1 MEILLASSLTLT
13 GVTAIAGAITYVKV
27 RSDAQRLFLQNLALQ
42 EELSH
47 QNERWHA
54 VYEGAKRHAA
64 AQQHDAVDS
73 VQAEVDV
80 LTIRLRK
87 AEREVK
93 RLTSERNTLE
103 VNLNGLT
110 QAVERLTRRLELQ
123 AIIKGPKGQWRR
135 LRIDD
140 FGPDAGSKRL
150 AVSMVKPK
158 PKA

>member
-1 MEILLASSLTLT
+1 MELLLASSLTLT
-13 GVTAIAGAITYVKV
+13 GVTAIAGAIAFAKV
-27 RSDAQRLFLQNLALQ
+27 RSDAQRLFLQNIALQ
-42 EELSH
+42 EELTE
-47 QNERWHA
+47 QDARWNA
-54 VYEGAKRHAA
+54 VVAGFRRHAA
-64 AQQHDAVDS
+64 LQEADAVDK

-80 LTIRLRK
+80 LTIRLKK

-103 VNLNGLT
+103 VDLNGLT
-110 QAVERLTRRLELQ
+110 KAVERLTRRLELG
-123 AIIKGPKGQWRR
+123 AVIKGPKGQWRR

-140 FGPDAGSKRL
+140 FGPDAGCKRL